1 MDSKF
6 LIKFCFML
14 LKIKSIN
21 ETSFNKSGWYY
32 NQSLHQF
39 TMTSTLHLFNYQN
52 SKLFFK
58 TIQQMR
64 FRTQLGCRPIVRVQG
79 TSARRLMPNV
89 AISNFSFSFFY
100 VCSFMSVFM
109 YLRLSQRF
117 EILAMHSQPQYL
129 PACMVL

>member
-1 MDSKF
+1 MCLRRNSNLEKRLTLEKKSILKRIWHWKIIRLRKRNRFWKRNRLKKALKKVSERKFDFEMDSKF

-21 ETSFNKSGWYY
+21 ETSFNKSGW
-32 NQSLHQF
+32 SLHQF

-64 FRTQLGCRPIVRVQG
+64 FRTQLGCRPIVRV
-79 TSARRLMPNV
+79 
-89 AISNFSFSFFY
+89 
-100 VCSFMSVFM
+100 
-109 YLRLSQRF
+109 
-117 EILAMHSQPQYL
+117 
-129 PACMVL
+129 